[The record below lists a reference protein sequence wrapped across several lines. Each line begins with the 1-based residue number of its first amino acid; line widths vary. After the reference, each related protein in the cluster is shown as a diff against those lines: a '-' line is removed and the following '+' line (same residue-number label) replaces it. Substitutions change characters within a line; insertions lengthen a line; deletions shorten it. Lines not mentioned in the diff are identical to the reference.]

1 MIETNVIQKRNK
13 YHAQVSRLQEAFC
26 CSASTIKMIKR
37 CFLRRIRVQVR
48 NVLFAGHVSPCPART
63 LGASLTRE
71 GCPGSRPTHGGSF
84 ASARKGSPCAPDV
97 PGAGLSQQVTEDH
110 LRAQRLVSPQCVFR
124 RYRCSRRKECLA
136 GVLVP
141 SFFGTNPTKTQG
153 RVFEPLQDCP
163 ERLKASTPIDRP
175 PGAPPSRLPRPAGG
189 VIHEQPS

>member
-71 GCPGSRPTHGGSF
+71 GCPGSRPTHGGSSNPRNPRHF
-84 ASARKGSPCAPDV
+84 EAIEGGR
-97 PGAGLSQQVTEDH
+97 QRVTHFLYQMQCFSH
-110 LRAQRLVSPQCVFR
+110 LIQSFR
-124 RYRCSRRKECLA
+124 E
-136 GVLVP
+136 
-141 SFFGTNPTKTQG
+141 
-153 RVFEPLQDCP
+153 RV
-163 ERLKASTPIDRP
+163 R
-175 PGAPPSRLPRPAGG
+175 
-189 VIHEQPS
+189 V